1 MEKEIFCSRD
11 VSFSCNC
18 HEMMEQMRIVTDMIK
33 KRRTKKV
40 KRFSFKQI
48 YITVLAVM
56 IGFVFLATMVI
67 YVRSQREMRKSEVF
81 KMETVSQQLDDSIT
95 SSLGSIRGL
104 RNIHYVDIRV
114 RDILMKNNAQEN
126 EENRFENQ
134 KYIDMILTQIITGNE
149 AIQRATVVNEY
160 GNVYSTDSSVP
171 QSYVDAVKSKM
182 GGWSLSVGKD
192 RDFYYGGLTNGR
204 KEILTYLQPLY
215 GYNNHKEMAVLA
227 VDLNYA
233 NLKSVLSNLFS
244 NEKNGTC
251 LIYYKNQVLFRLGEK
266 KYDQG
271 QKTELI
277 EKSNEVLSG
286 EEQSNVISFED
297 EKLFLNVRQNMQT
310 GWSIAVFTSEE
321 EMFQEIEENMTRNI
335 ILLTVVSLLAFLVSA
350 YYTRSIVAPLEHFC
364 QEIRNMGNGRLK
376 KVEMQDR
383 MMTREVL
390 KVVDNYNEMTERMNE
405 YLNRE
410 LIYEK
415 NQRVIQSKM
424 LKYQINPHFLHNT
437 LNTVASMGELSDFPE
452 IVTIAKNL
460 SYLMQYNLRGSYFVN
475 LESEIEMVK
484 SYIEIQQIR
493 FPDTFSVRY
502 EIADDVKD
510 LQIIKFI
517 LQPIVENIFEHGF
530 SKKKKDNL
538 IQIRA
543 WQEAQRLYLVVRDN
557 GKGIEKEKLR
567 EINQILAAE
576 RKSTEQEEAGESRSI
591 GIYNVNRR
599 IRIYYGPEY
608 GVHITENT
616 EEGTEIVLTL
626 GVVQKN
632 EEQDGKSISSRG

>member
-1 MEKEIFCSRD
+1 
-11 VSFSCNC
+11 
-18 HEMMEQMRIVTDMIK
+18 
-33 KRRTKKV
+33 
-40 KRFSFKQI
+40 
-48 YITVLAVM
+48 
-56 IGFVFLATMVI
+56 
-67 YVRSQREMRKSEVF
+67 
-81 KMETVSQQLDDSIT
+81 
-95 SSLGSIRGL
+95 
-104 RNIHYVDIRV
+104 
-114 RDILMKNNAQEN
+114 
-126 EENRFENQ
+126 
-134 KYIDMILTQIITGNE
+134 
-149 AIQRATVVNEY
+149 
-160 GNVYSTDSSVP
+160 
-171 QSYVDAVKSKM
+171 
-182 GGWSLSVGKD
+182 
-192 RDFYYGGLTNGR
+192 
-204 KEILTYLQPLY
+204 
-215 GYNNHKEMAVLA
+215 
-227 VDLNYA
+227 
-233 NLKSVLSNLFS
+233 
-244 NEKNGTC
+244 
-251 LIYYKNQVLFRLGEK
+251 
-266 KYDQG
+266 
-271 QKTELI
+271 
-277 EKSNEVLSG
+277 
-286 EEQSNVISFED
+286 
-297 EKLFLNVRQNMQT
+297 
-310 GWSIAVFTSEE
+310 
-321 EMFQEIEENMTRNI
+321 
-335 ILLTVVSLLAFLVSA
+335 
-350 YYTRSIVAPLEHFC
+350 
-364 QEIRNMGNGRLK
+364 
-376 KVEMQDR
+376 
-383 MMTREVL
+383 
-390 KVVDNYNEMTERMNE
+390 MNE